1 MKKRVLSLLLAGILV
16 FSSVQVLASEV
27 EKEET
32 PVTTAET
39 ENELVAKEDEKE
51 EEKVTKED
59 DEQSKPHKYLI
70 SRIAGSD
77 RYCTAQKATESIMSS
92 DFVVLASGENESD
105 ALFGG
110 PLAAQVSGPLLLTSK
125 DKLPE
130 GIDKTLKELK
140 AKFVYIIGG
149 KAAISEEVEKEL
161 KELGYGTSRI
171 AGKNRVETAHLIN
184 QTTAELRGVKVIGD
198 LPSILVNG
206 NNFADALSSA
216 PFAHLAFQNTSYSR
230 FIPYSGYS
238 KSNDLV
244 IGGFSSVPSGEEK
257 ERIAG
262 EDRYETALSVAE
274 AHKKLLKEKKNL
286 DVRRVVIV
294 DGTNNPDALA
304 AGPIASSLNAPILL
318 TSPNKLH
325 EGVAKFIKDNEIE
338 SVTIFGGRNSVSED
352 VEKEIK
358 ELRDYKE

>member
-16 FSSVQVLASEV
+16 FSNVQVLANEV

-39 ENELVAKEDEKE
+39 ENEVVADEDEKE
-51 EEKVTKED
+51 EVKATKEK
-59 DEQSKPHKYLI
+59 DEESKPHKYLI

-77 RYCTAQKATESIMSS
+77 RYCTAQKATEAIMSS
-92 DFVVLASGENESD
+92 DIAVLASGENESD

-110 PLAAQVSGPLLLTSK
+110 PLAVQVSGPILLTSK

-130 GIDKTLKELK
+130 GIDKTLKKLGT
-140 AKFVYIIGG
+140 KFIYIIGG
-149 KAAISEEVEKEL
+149 KAAVSEEVEAEL
-161 KELGYGTSRI
+161 KELGYGISRI
-171 AGKNRVETAHLIN
+171 AGKDRVETAHLIN
-184 QTTAELRGVKVIGD
+184 LKTAELRGVKVIGD
-198 LPSILVNG
+198 LPSILVSG
-206 NNFADALSSA
+206 NEFADALSSA
-216 PFAHLAFQNTSYSR
+216 PFAQLALQNTSYSR
-230 FIPYSGYS
+230 FIPYSGYT
-238 KSNDLV
+238 KSDDLV

-262 EDRYETALSVAE
+262 EDRYETALKIAE

-294 DGTNNPDALA
+294 DGTNYPDALA
-304 AGPIASSLNAPILL
+304 AGPVASSLYAPILL

-325 EGVAKFIKDNEIE
+325 EGVAKFIIDNEIE

-352 VEKEIK
+352 VES
-358 ELRDYKE
+358 ELRHLR